1 MINCIWVTFGECDL
15 IFYIMQDY
23 VAINPQTVVAIYH
36 KLTTNYLMS
45 YITGVEVLSHVRS
58 EFNLLSVYYVLS
70 MQSLSSGML
79 V

>member
-1 MINCIWVTFGECDL
+1 M
-15 IFYIMQDY
+15 
-23 VAINPQTVVAIYH
+23 AINPQTVVAIYH

-58 EFNLLSVYYVLS
+58 ELNTSVVYHVLS
-70 MQSLSSGML
+70 MQSLSLGML